1 VSGTVT
7 SFCERRNEQDAF
19 VVRFY
24 LLSKNTFL
32 GQRSDSKNHF
42 IIQFKIHFEISKEE
56 RTFSL
61 LLVLESLSGTLL
73 GETLVTDELGADSLQ
88 VGVTLGL
95 HLLDTIAVSLLV
107 Y

>member
-1 VSGTVT
+1 MSITPSLAKEVIHKIIS
-7 SFCERRNEQDAF
+7 SFS
-19 VVRFY
+19 
-24 LLSKNTFL
+24 SKSIL
-32 GQRSDSKNHF
+32 RQVK
-42 IIQFKIHFEISKEE
+42 KKEV
-56 RTFSL
+56 SL

-73 GETLVTDELGADSLQ
+73 GETLVTDELRADSLQ